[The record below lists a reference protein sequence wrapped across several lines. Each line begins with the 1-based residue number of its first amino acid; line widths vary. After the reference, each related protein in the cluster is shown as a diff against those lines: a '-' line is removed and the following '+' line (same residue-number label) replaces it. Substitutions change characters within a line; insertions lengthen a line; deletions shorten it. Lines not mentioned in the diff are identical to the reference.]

1 MARARK
7 LAAGLLVLAWIALA
21 AALVGVFFIPRNYCN
36 ELPTPT
42 GQVVTVV
49 GLIVAVGAA
58 VLASFIESARDAPLR
73 ESLVALLITG
83 VTVAGVIGVWVL
95 EAHRTA
101 SWGCG

>member
-1 MARARK
+1 MRPATVAERHRLYLLSRVVIARHYRRRPK
-7 LAAGLLVLAWIALA
+7 ND
-21 AALVGVFFIPRNYCN
+21 R
-36 ELPTPT
+36 PTWPL
-42 GQVVTVV
+42 G
-49 GLIVAVGAA
+49 IA